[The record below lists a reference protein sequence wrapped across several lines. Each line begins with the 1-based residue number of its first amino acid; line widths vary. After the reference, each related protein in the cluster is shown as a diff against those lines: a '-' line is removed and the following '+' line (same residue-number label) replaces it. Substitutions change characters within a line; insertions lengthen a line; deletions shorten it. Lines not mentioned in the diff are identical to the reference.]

1 VNWNLSPKLYFTKGL
16 LKIEECDF
24 SQSVRLQIPLMSN
37 ICKLNILNFSQ
48 TEKERKTLMTK
59 NK

>member
-1 VNWNLSPKLYFTKGL
+1 
-16 LKIEECDF
+16 
-24 SQSVRLQIPLMSN
+24 MSN

-59 NK
+59 KLATVYAFNPDPQKAEAGDLCDLYSLV